1 MLSHYDNQSRL
12 PLLLLRCTGVLGCQ
26 VDLVCERLDMQE
38 VLFVDVVRCQST
50 GGADRIDRPGHRR
63 RVELNV
69 EI

>member
-38 VLFVDVVRCQST
+38 VLFVDTAWYGVSRQGALT
-50 GGADRIDRPGHRR
+50 GMTVPGTDD
-63 RVELNV
+63 VLS
-69 EI
+69 